1 MKIRGIIWGNTLE
14 EAKEELTRLKHN
26 YLACHRTITH
36 EVDSPLAGV
45 VEFDDGDFWEVK
57 IPDEQKSHGIRC
69 NISYVSRLIDPDKVD
84 YIIAPCTSLLPFNAL
99 RYY

>member
-36 EVDSPLAGV
+36 EVNSPLAGV
-45 VEFDDGDFWEVK
+45 IEFDDGDFWEARV
-57 IPDEQKSHGIRC
+57 PNEASRGIRC
-69 NISYVSRLIDPDKVD
+69 NISYVSRSIDPDLID
-84 YIIAPCTSLLPFNAL
+84 NIIAPCTSRSPFNAL

>member
-1 MKIRGIIWGNTLE
+1 MKIRGIIWGSTLE

-36 EVDSPLAGV
+36 EVNSPLAGV
-45 VEFDDGDFWEVK
+45 VEFDDGDFWEARV
-57 IPDEQKSHGIRC
+57 PNEASCGIRC
-69 NISYVSRLIDPDKVD
+69 NISYVSRSIEPDLIDN
-84 YIIAPCTSLLPFNAL
+84 IIAPCTSRSPFNAL

>member
-26 YLACHRTITH
+26 YLTCHRTIIH
-36 EVDSPLAGV
+36 EVNSRLAGV
-45 VEFDDGDFWEVK
+45 VEFDDGDFWEARV
-57 IPDEQKSHGIRC
+57 PNEASRGIKC
-69 NISYVSRLIDPDKVD
+69 NISYVSRSIDPDLID
-84 YIIAPCTSLLPFNAL
+84 NIIAPCTSLLPFNAL

>member
-1 MKIRGIIWGNTLE
+1 MKIRGIIWGSTLE

-26 YLACHRTITH
+26 YLACHRAITH

-45 VEFDDGDFWEVK
+45 VEFDDGDFWEARV
-57 IPDEQKSHGIRC
+57 PNEASRGIKC
-69 NISYVSRLIDPDKVD
+69 NISYASRSIDPDLID
-84 YIIAPCTSLLPFNAL
+84 NIIAPCTSLLPFNAL

>member
-1 MKIRGIIWGNTLE
+1 MKIHGIIWGNTLE

-36 EVDSPLAGV
+36 EVNSRFAGI
-45 VEFDDGDFWEVK
+45 VEFDDGDFWEARV
-57 IPDEQKSHGIRC
+57 PSEASRGIRC
-69 NISYVSRLIDPDKVD
+69 NISYVSRSVDPDLIDN
-84 YIIAPCTSLLPFNAL
+84 IIAPCTSQLPFNAL

>member
-36 EVDSPLAGV
+36 EVNSRLAGV
-45 VEFDDGDFWEVK
+45 VEFDDGDFWEARV
-57 IPDEQKSHGIRC
+57 PNEASRGIRC
-69 NISYVSRLIDPDKVD
+69 NISYVSRFIDPDLID
-84 YIIAPCTSLLPFNAL
+84 NIIAPCTSRPPFNAL

>member
-1 MKIRGIIWGNTLE
+1 MKIRGIIWGSTLE

-26 YLACHRTITH
+26 YLACHRAITH

-45 VEFDDGDFWEVK
+45 VEFDDGDFWEARV
-57 IPDEQKSHGIRC
+57 PNEASRGIKC
-69 NISYVSRLIDPDKVD
+69 NISYVSRSIDPDLID
-84 YIIAPCTSLLPFNAL
+84 NIIAPCTSLLPFNAL

>member
-26 YLACHRTITH
+26 YLAGHRTITH
-36 EVDSPLAGV
+36 EVNSRLAGV
-45 VEFDDGDFWEVK
+45 VEFDDGDFWETRV
-57 IPDEQKSHGIRC
+57 PNEASCGIRC
-69 NISYVSRLIDPDKVD
+69 NISYVSRSIDPDLID
-84 YIIAPCTSLLPFNAL
+84 NIIAPCTSRPPFNAL

>member
-1 MKIRGIIWGNTLE
+1 MKIRGIIWGSTLE

-26 YLACHRTITH
+26 YLACHRAITH

-45 VEFDDGDFWEVK
+45 VEFDDGDFWEARV
-57 IPDEQKSHGIRC
+57 PNEASRGMRC
-69 NISYVSRLIDPDKVD
+69 NISYVSRSIDPDLID
-84 YIIAPCTSLLPFNAL
+84 NIIAPCTSLLPFNAL

>member
-1 MKIRGIIWGNTLE
+1 MKIRGIIWGSTLE

-36 EVDSPLAGV
+36 EVNSPLAGV
-45 VEFDDGDFWEVK
+45 VEFDDGDFCEDRV
-57 IPDEQKSHGIRC
+57 PNEASRGIKC
-69 NISYVSRLIDPDKVD
+69 NISYVSRSIDPDLID
-84 YIIAPCTSLLPFNAL
+84 NIIAPCTSLLPFNAL

>member
-1 MKIRGIIWGNTLE
+1 MKKQ
-14 EAKEELTRLKHN
+14 KEELTRLKHN

-45 VEFDDGDFWEVK
+45 VEFDDGDLWEVR
-57 IPDEQKSHGIRC
+57 IPDKQKSHGIRC
-69 NISYVSRLIDPDKVD
+69 SISYVSRSVDPDLIDN
-84 YIIAPCTSLLPFNAL
+84 IIAPCTSQPPFNAL

>member
-1 MKIRGIIWGNTLE
+1 MKIRGIIWGSTLE

-36 EVDSPLAGV
+36 EVNSRLAGV
-45 VEFDDGDFWEVK
+45 VEFDDGDFWEARV
-57 IPDEQKSHGIRC
+57 PNEASCGIRC
-69 NISYVSRLIDPDKVD
+69 NISYVSRSIDPDLID
-84 YIIAPCTSLLPFNAL
+84 NIIAPCTSRSPFNAL

>member
-45 VEFDDGDFWEVK
+45 VEFDDGDLWEARK
-57 IPDEQKSHGIRC
+57 ADENSRGRRC
-69 NISYVSRLIDPDKVD
+69 NISYISSNIDKELINS
-84 YIIAPCTSLLPFNAL
+84 IIMPCTTAPPYQGV
-99 RYY
+99 YYY

>member
-1 MKIRGIIWGNTLE
+1 MKIRGIIWGSTLE

-36 EVDSPLAGV
+36 EVNSRLAGV
-45 VEFDDGDFWEVK
+45 VEFDDGDFWEARV
-57 IPDEQKSHGIRC
+57 PNEASCGIRC
-69 NISYVSRLIDPDKVD
+69 NISYVSRSIDPDLID
-84 YIIAPCTSLLPFNAL
+84 NIIAPCTSRSPYNAL